1 MEFKKIAALILAAA
15 MAIPLLASCA
25 NNAGENKNTRPVVDG
40 GSSDIGNF
48 ASGDFDNEDF
58 TFLFIQQKAGNKDYY
73 GGDYLDAE
81 SLTGATIQD
90 AVYKRN
96 LAVEELYKVNVT
108 QRLEENGDPAALL
121 QTFYMSGDFCFDVIY
136 AWGYKLGLCI
146 VENYFADMSKLPNTD
161 LSKEYWCPS
170 AMEDLM
176 VNNSLY
182 ICINDISMNKLEWAG
197 FLFYNKQIA
206 EDYNVETTL
215 GSPYDLVREG
225 KWTLDKYLQMI
236 SSVSNDLD
244 GDGKITK
251 TDVYGVIGQY
261 SHDLALSAGTKI
273 LSKNDDGSYS
283 LSYYNEKTIDIANKV
298 NNVLSNTKYSKD
310 YTEIWEN
317 ADTSGFNDQWEY
329 VRSFFATDH
338 SLFLIG
344 SAFLTGEL
352 RNMES
357 EYGIIPFPKYDE
369 NQENYIHYVADL
381 ASIFAIPSTYRT
393 DVQTAS
399 PDRTGMI
406 LEYMAYKSNE
416 LVLPKYY
423 DTLLKGQRLNSE
435 DDQLMLDVIR
445 DTIHYDLC
453 SMVGLNGITSNFQ
466 NVVQKPNTA
475 SSTYKRN
482 EAKLNKQLNDFYMD
496 MLNLTLEE
504 EANN

>member
-1 MEFKKIAALILAAA
+1 MKFKKIAALILAAA

-25 NNAGENKNTRPVVDG
+25 ENGGGVNTRPQNSG
-40 GSSDIGNF
+40 GSSDVGNF

-215 GSPYDLVREG
+215 GSPYDLVKEG

>member
-1 MEFKKIAALILAAA
+1 MKFKKIAALILAAA

-25 NNAGENKNTRPVVDG
+25 ENGGGVNTRPAGDG
-40 GSSDIGNF
+40 SGADIGDF
-48 ASGDFDNEDF
+48 AKGDFDNEDF

-96 LAVEELYKVNVT
+96 LAVEEAYKVNVT
-108 QRLEENGDPAALL
+108 QRLEEDGDPAALL

-136 AWGYKLGLCI
+136 AWGYKLGMCI
-146 VENYFADMSKLPNTD
+146 VENYFADMSKLPNVD
-161 LSKEYWCPS
+161 LTKEYWCPS
-170 AMEDLM
+170 AMDDLM
-176 VNNSLY
+176 VNDSLY
-182 ICINDISMNKLEWAG
+182 ICINDISMNKLEWAY
-197 FLFYNKQIA
+197 FLFFNKQLA
-206 EDYNVETTL
+206 EDYNVLSTF

-225 KWTLDKYLQMI
+225 KWDIDTCLKMI

-251 TDVYGVIGQY
+251 DDVYGVIGLTA
-261 SHDLALSAGTKI
+261 SDFATSAGVKL

-283 LSYYNEKTIDIANKV
+283 LSYYNEKTIDVATKV
-298 NNVLSNTKYSKD
+298 NDILTNKKYSKD

-317 ADTSGFNDQWEY
+317 ADTSGFNDDWEY

-338 SLFLIG
+338 SLFLSG
-344 SAFLTGEL
+344 CAFLTGEL
-352 RNMES
+352 RDMES
-357 EYGIIPFPKYDE
+357 EYGILPHPKYDQ
-369 NQENYIHYVADL
+369 NQENYIHYVTPT
-381 ASIFAIPSTYRT
+381 ASIFAIPSTYRN

-416 LVLPKYY
+416 LVLPQYY
-423 DTLLKGQRLNSE
+423 ETLLKGQRLNGE
-435 DDQLMLDVIR
+435 DDQQMLDVVR
-445 DTIHYDLC
+445 DSIHYDLC
-453 SMVGLNGITSNFQ
+453 AMVGLEGITTNFR
-466 NVVQKPNTA
+466 NVVEKPSTA

-482 EAKLNKQLNDFYMD
+482 EAKLHKQLNDFYMD
-496 MLNLTLEE
+496 MILLNTQEDS
-504 EANN
+504 AN

>member
-1 MEFKKIAALILAAA
+1 MEFRKIAALILAAA

-25 NNAGENKNTRPVVDG
+25 ENGGGVNTRPQNSG
-40 GSSDIGNF
+40 GSSDVGNF

-96 LAVEELYKVNVT
+96 LAVEEVYKVNVT

-236 SSVSNDLD
+236 SAVSNDLD

-317 ADTSGFNDQWEY
+317 ADTSAFNDQWEY

-393 DVQTAS
+393 DVQTAT
-399 PDRTGMI
+399 PERTGMI

-504 EANN
+504 EAKN

>member
-1 MEFKKIAALILAAA
+1 MKAKKIIALLIATATFLCA
-15 MAIPLLASCA
+15 LASCA
-25 NNAGENKNTRPVVDG
+25 NTGNGVNTRPAGDG
-40 GSSDIGNF
+40 GSADAGDF

-96 LAVEELYKVNVT
+96 MAVEELYKVNVN

-146 VENYFADMSKLPNTD
+146 VENYFADMSKLPHTD
-161 LSKEYWCPS
+161 LTKEYWCPS
-170 AMEDLM
+170 AMEDLT
-176 VNNSLY
+176 VNDSLY
-182 ICINDISMNKLEWAG
+182 ICINDISMNKLEWAY
-197 FLFYNKQIA
+197 FLFYNKQLA
-206 EDYNVETTL
+206 EDYNIETTL
-215 GSPYDLVREG
+215 GSPYDLVKEG
-225 KWTLDKYLQMI
+225 KWTLDAYLKML
-236 SSVSNDLD
+236 SSISNDLD

-251 TDVYGVIGQY
+251 TDVYGVIGQSAY
-261 SHDLALSAGTKI
+261 DLAYSAGVQ
-273 LSKNDDGSYS
+273 LLEKNDDGSYS
-283 LSYYNEKTIDIANKV
+283 LAYYNEKTIDIANKLAET
-298 NNVLSNTKYSKD
+298 LSNNKYCKG
-310 YTEIWEN
+310 YNEIWEN

-338 SLFLIG
+338 SLFLSG

-357 EYGIIPFPKYDE
+357 EYGILPYPKYDE
-369 NQENYIHYVADL
+369 NQEDYVHIVANL

-393 DVQTAS
+393 DVTTAG

-416 LVLPKYY
+416 LVLPQYY

-435 DDQLMLDVIR
+435 DDQLMLDTIK

-453 SMVGLNGITSNFQ
+453 SMVGLDGITTNFHG
-466 NVVQKPNTA
+466 VVSKPNTA

-482 EAKLNKQLNDFYMD
+482 EQKLIKQLNDFYMD
-496 MLNLTLEE
+496 ILLLNTKEE
-504 EANN
+504 GKN